1 MAFNENW
8 YTRLMDKVRTDTS
21 RSIRKTG
28 SEANDP
34 FWKAREAQG
43 IGDVQLQRDEALRAL
58 QDRMLASRRPQ
69 AGTSPGAFF
78 GGSSAPNTYMTA
90 TGGNEPGGGSVAPG
104 QAQSAPQSPAAYRLP
119 MSGMPAGPAFR
130 APGGPVPVNVNPAN
144 WAARMAPGG
153 QSGITGAP
161 PAGPAGPAG
170 PKKGVLSPQ
179 EELQQKMAFNLQS
192 NTSYMGEPNRSVEAF
207 NMLQGRSG
215 AGLSGGTFDL
225 PSGGPMGQLGGA
237 GQLRKYQEALVKGLA
252 TKDIVATEG
261 AAAKTVTAK
270 AAKTRA
276 TAAVTAAEAAQ
287 TRAGAAV
294 TAAEARKRKLLGGG
308 IPTPLGEGDKTEG
321 ENWLTKVLKSRIGS
335 VLSGGAGGMSNAAAL
350 KEKERIEALQQGRT
364 PTARP
369 GERKQLVR
377 LSISGKIALFDP
389 ETKKFVRWE

>member
-161 PAGPAGPAG
+161 PAGPAGP
-170 PKKGVLSPQ
+170 KKGVLSPQ

-192 NTSYMGEPNRSVEAF
+192 NNSYMGEPNRSVEAF
-207 NMLQGRSG
+207 NMLQGKSG

-252 TKDIVATEG
+252 TKDIVAAEG

-270 AAKTRA
+270 AAQTRA
-276 TAAVTAAEAAQ
+276 VTAAVTAAAK
-287 TRAGAAV
+287 AG
-294 TAAEARKRKLLGGG
+294 KLKGGG
-308 IPTPLGEGDKTEG
+308 VTPVGEEDTDDKEKG
-321 ENWLTKVLKSRIGS
+321 WWASLFKHGNPKEE
-335 VLSGGAGGMSNAAAL
+335 AAAL
-350 KEKERIEALQQGRT
+350 AEKRKIKELQAWRVAHPGR
-364 PTARP
+364 PYKPKKLP
-369 GERKQLVR
+369 GLE
-377 LSISGKIALFDP
+377 
-389 ETKKFVRWE
+389 